1 MLMTTQFIAMYEP
14 FALEYLERLARAT
27 PEERAEARDAFSNKK
42 DDDQIYTIEGSTATM
57 VISGPLSRNGP
68 SWLALLF
75 GFGGTGYNAII
86 EAANDLKNDDS
97 IEHVKMEMDTPGGY
111 MDGLDETFQ
120 ALDSLSKTKKLTAI
134 NRGMI
139 ASAGYYLAVAA
150 SKIEAVSPSAITG
163 SIGVK
168 VVGYDWSGY
177 LKKEGIVRRVVISD
191 GAPKKDANLET
202 QKGRNIILEEINAHE
217 RIFLM
222 RVSEGRAVDVETV
235 KSDFGQGGMLVAFD
249 PDPSKD
255 DALSVGMID
264 ELTGGQIGV
273 FEGDGEP
280 SKEQAN
286 IKGNKKPLV
295 KCSDKNK
302 SLSEQTQKKCGRVSA
317 SDQETHIVSKKLKEL
332 LAENSGAQM
341 EYDAALAEAKK
352 TGFTD
357 GKAEGL
363 TENKTELNSR
373 MAIAKVALDA
383 GKSYPKAITDLA
395 TKVMLG
401 DTDKSA
407 LEAAMASVDAVREDA
422 ASKEAGK
429 ETGDLG
435 GTGGQQQKAG
445 KVDGVAETE
454 DDLQAQIAAAT
465 HSTKK

>member
-1 MLMTTQFIAMYEP
+1 MSNQLIAMYEP

-27 PEERAEARDAFSNKK
+27 TEERAEARDAFSNKK
-42 DDDQIYTIEGSTATM
+42 EDDQIYTIDGSIATM
-57 VISGPLSRNGP
+57 IIAGPLSRNGP
-68 SWLALLF
+68 SFLARLF

-86 EAANDLKNDDS
+86 EAANDLKDDDS
-97 IEHVKMEMDTPGGY
+97 IDHVKMEMDTPGGY
-111 MDGLDETFQ
+111 IDGLDEAFQ
-120 ALDSLSKTKKLTAI
+120 ALDSLRKTKKITAI

-139 ASAGYYLAVAA
+139 ASAGYYLAVAS
-150 SKIEAVSPSAITG
+150 SKIEAVAPSVVTG
-163 SIGVK
+163 AIGVK

-177 LKKEGIVRRVVISD
+177 LKKEGIVRRVIISD

-202 QKGRNIILEEINAHE
+202 PKGRNIILEDINAHE
-217 RIFLM
+217 RIFHM
-222 RVSEGRAVDVETV
+222 RVAEGRGIDVETV

-264 ELTGGQIGV
+264 ELTGGQIGA
-273 FEGDGEP
+273 FEADGET

-286 IKGNKKPLV
+286 IKGNKKSLV
-295 KCSDKNK
+295 IRSDKTK
-302 SLSEQTQKKCGRVSA
+302 SLSERTQKKCGHMSA

-332 LAENSGAQM
+332 LAENSGAQL

-352 TGFTD
+352 MGFTE
-357 GKAEGL
+357 GKTEGL
-363 TENKTELNSR
+363 TESKAELTSR
-373 MAIAKVALDA
+373 VSIAKAALDA
-383 GKSYPKAITDLA
+383 DKSYPKAITDLA

-401 DTDKSA
+401 ETDKTA
-407 LEAAMASVDAVREDA
+407 LEAAMAATDAIREDV

-429 ETGDLG
+429 ETDKLDE
-435 GTGGQQQKAG
+435 TGGSVTKTG

-454 DDLQAQIAAAT
+454 DDLQAQIVAAT